1 MLYENL
7 IDEELAQMK
16 KDVEKPQRALEV
28 SEIQV
33 PLRKLMKPC
42 ITIDIEANVQ
52 TAIDTL
58 IEQQIGAAPVVQDRT
73 LRGIFSERDVLRK
86 ILNKEIGD
94 LTQLPVEQ
102 FMIADPQTA
111 TPEDLLDTAIL
122 YMARGGYRHLPIVDE
137 DHRPI
142 GMVSIRD
149 VISYL
154 VEHFSHEVLTLPPQ
168 PVRDAMKAREGA

>member
-1 MLYENL
+1 MLYEDL
-7 IDEELAQMK
+7 IDEELAQIA
-16 KDVEKPQRALEV
+16 KDVETPQRELKI

-33 PLRKLMKPC
+33 PLRHLMNLC
-42 ITIDIEANVQ
+42 VIIDIEANVQ

-58 IEQQIGAAPVVQDRT
+58 IERQIGAAPVVQDRI

-86 ILNKEIGD
+86 ILNKQTGD
-94 LTQLPVEQ
+94 LTHLPVEQ

-137 DHRPI
+137 KHRPI

-168 PVRDAMKAREGA
+168 PIRDAMKTREGA